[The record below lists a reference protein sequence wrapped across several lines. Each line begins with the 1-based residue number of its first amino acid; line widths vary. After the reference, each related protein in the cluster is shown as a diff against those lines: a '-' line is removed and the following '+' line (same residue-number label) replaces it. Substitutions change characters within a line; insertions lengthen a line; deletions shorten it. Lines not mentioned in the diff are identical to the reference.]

1 MKKLLIY
8 VLTTSII
15 MSVFFPMGAYAED
28 IITYKN
34 IALGANVISNSRY
47 SEAYHERNLVDG
59 NYKTT
64 YSDTGSVTF
73 ADMPVIPRNSHYTII
88 DLGSECMIYTII
100 VYTRTD
106 VTHDDHRKNLCI
118 EVSNDPKF
126 ETWETVAFNELVPG
140 VGSSWR
146 IDFDEPIKY
155 RYVKPCVRLNASTFN
170 AAPLGEV
177 EVYGERV
184 VETNASED
192 YWDIEQGSK
201 LYDAS
206 KLLGFLGV
214 MEGLEGSTDEFGKNK
229 LVTRAEAANL
239 VAKLLN
245 NTDAESV
252 ELIDCVYADVSPDTR
267 YAGSIKLCKDLGIV
281 SEGEFYNPQ
290 AYVTVQEYLKMVLN
304 AMGYSDYAYVLGG
317 YPTGY
322 LRLAIDRE
330 IGILPDNVNT
340 HDYLSRGNA
349 ALIMYQALNA
359 PAMGMTGV
367 TNNNVISQQGDS
379 FLKVSFGY
387 ELKKGVVTANNV
399 SNLKTDSGVGAG
411 AVMIDNVE
419 YGDPEELFTDFLG
432 QTVYFMTDENQQL
445 KGGWL
450 DDVNDVK
457 VLQSKDIVSVKSGVI
472 LAYNDDDKVK
482 KVRIFDFSQLN
493 VLKNGVA
500 FNDYTESSFIP
511 ANGKLR
517 LIDCEGDGIY
527 ETIDIYE
534 PVILVANY
542 ATDDLEN
549 RILNIN
555 GHNNAHLSVTNYA
568 NLRVYRRGERIATD
582 SIGMYNTIY
591 AYVSENKKNIILEV
605 SDTIV
610 SGEVEAFSDDGITV
624 EGAEYFLSDYY
635 KAHTSEMDVFS
646 LTIGRRATF
655 LINELNEVVW
665 VVGMSDETRNEFVA
679 LVLQVG
685 KAKGAFGKYMF
696 KIFDES
702 GEIKVLNASDK
713 LVIDGTKYRT
723 DSIDTFVTSN
733 QGYFKNVLAYL
744 RLNSDGELAS
754 IRTSNSDDNGEIVK
768 NMTCESGYYK
778 TPTGISYNNKVM
790 LPLEDDIPVFVIPV
804 DENDDVIQEG
814 YERFF
819 SVSTLDKF
827 YGSGTRKMSD
837 SIDLYGK
844 GLYNEPGY
852 GVIRKEFITVTSEIR
867 PITSSTNLSTMLVE
881 KVFKTLD
888 SEGGVSVGLKGIDLI
903 SGGKLSVV
911 LDGNIK
917 YVVDSDR
924 IHCALNGYTEGAAD
938 KTWYVDDYLNLSKIN
953 ESATSVENFMDFCS
967 DIDDIKMGDIIC
979 YRKNGDVGVEI
990 ERIYSSEL
998 LTGKSPYG
1006 TIFAMNSGPATS
1018 FVSSRRLMHY
1028 NVDDITAKNFKVKGD
1043 ADCET
1048 IFYNN
1053 LTVKVMIVSG
1063 RTIETVECSQ
1073 IPSHVEI
1080 GFDVVLYSTSGVYKT
1095 LVFYER

>member
-8 VLTTSII
+8 VLATSII
-15 MSVFFPMGAYAED
+15 MSVFFPIGAYAED
-28 IITYKN
+28 VIPYKN
-34 IALGANVISNSRY
+34 LALGANVITNSRY
-47 SEAYHERNLVDG
+47 SEGYHERNLVDG
-59 NYKTT
+59 DYRTT
-64 YSDTGSVTF
+64 YSDDSKTI
-73 ADMPVIPRNSHYTII
+73 ADMPVIPRNTHYTII
-88 DLGSECMIYTII
+88 DLGSECIIHTII
-100 VYTRTD
+100 LYTRTD
-106 VTHDDHRKNLCI
+106 VSHDQNRKNLCV

-126 ETWETVAFNELVPG
+126 QTWETVAFNELVPG

-155 RYVKPCVRLNASTFN
+155 RYVKPCVRPNASSFT
-170 AAPLGEV
+170 AAVLGEV

-184 VETNASED
+184 AQGNAIEE
-192 YWDIEQGSK
+192 YRDIEQGSE

-214 MEGLEGSTDEFGKNK
+214 MEGLKGSTDEFGKNM
-229 LVTRAEAANL
+229 LVNRAEAANL
-239 VAKLLN
+239 IAKLLN
-245 NTDAESV
+245 NADAESV
-252 ELIDCVYADVSPDTR
+252 ELTDCVYADVFPDTR
-267 YAGSIKLCKDLGIV
+267 YAGSIKFCKDSRIV
-281 SEGEFYNPQ
+281 SDGEFYNPQ
-290 AYVTVQEYLKMVLN
+290 AYITVQEYLKMVLN
-304 AMGYSDYAYVLGG
+304 AMGYSEYAYALGG

-322 LRLAIDRE
+322 MRLAMDRK

-340 HDYLSRGNA
+340 DDCLSRENA

-359 PAMGMTGV
+359 PAMVVTGA

-379 FLKVSFGY
+379 FLKISFGY

-399 SNLKTDSGVGAG
+399 SNLKTDSGMGG
-411 AVMIDNVE
+411 DAVMIDNVE
-419 YGDPEELFTDFLG
+419 YGDPKALFTDFLG

-445 KGGWL
+445 KGGWP

-457 VLQSKDIVSVKSGVI
+457 VLQSKDIVSVKSGTI

-482 KVRIFDFSQLN
+482 KIRIVDFSQLN

-534 PVILVANY
+534 PVILIVNY
-542 ATDDLEN
+542 VTDDLES

-555 GHNNAHLSVTNYA
+555 GHNDAHLSVTNYD
-568 NLRVYRRGERIATD
+568 NLRVYRQGKRIATD
-582 SIGMYNTIY
+582 SIGMYNIIY

-610 SGEVEAFSDDGITV
+610 SGEVEAFSKDGITV
-624 EGAEYFLSDYY
+624 EGAEYSLSDYY
-635 KAHTSEMDVFS
+635 KAHKSEMDTSS
-646 LTIGRRATF
+646 LAIGRKATF
-655 LINELNEVVW
+655 LINDLNEVVW

-685 KAKGAFGKYMF
+685 KTKGSFGKYLF
-696 KIFDES
+696 KIFDKS

-713 LVIDGTKYRT
+713 LVIDGTEYRT
-723 DSIDTFVTSN
+723 DSIDTFLASN
-733 QGYFKNVLAYL
+733 QGYFKNVLACL
-744 RLNSDGELAS
+744 RLNSDGELVS
-754 IRTSNSDDNGEIVK
+754 IRTSNSDNNKEIVK

-778 TPTGISYNNKVM
+778 TPTGISYQNKVM
-790 LPLEDDIPVFVIPV
+790 LPLEGDIPVFVIPV
-804 DENDDVIQEG
+804 NENDDVIQEG

-819 SVSTLDKF
+819 SVSTLNGIYGSRARKMNNRMDL
-827 YGSGTRKMSD
+827 YGSG
-837 SIDLYGK
+837 LH
-844 GLYNEPGY
+844 NEPKY
-852 GVIRKEFITVTSEIR
+852 GVIKNEFITATSEIR
-867 PITSSTNLSTMLVE
+867 PITSDNDLNTMLVE
-881 KVFKTLD
+881 EVYKTLD
-888 SEGGVSVGLKGIDLI
+888 SEGNVTVGIEGIDLI
-903 SGGKLSVV
+903 TGKNVSVV
-911 LDGNIK
+911 FDRIIK

-924 IHCALNGYTEGAAD
+924 IHCTLNGHIEGTASR
-938 KTWYVDDYLNLSKIN
+938 TWYAENQLILSKIN
-953 ESATSVENFMDFCS
+953 ESETSMDNFKVFCS

-979 YRKNGDVGVEI
+979 YRKNGDVGIEI

-1018 FVSSRRLMHY
+1018 FISGRRLVHY
-1028 NVDDITAKNFKVKGD
+1028 NVDDITSKNFKAKGD
-1043 ADCET
+1043 SDSET
-1048 IFYNN
+1048 IFYDN
-1053 LTVKVMIVSG
+1053 LTVKVMIVRN
-1063 RTIETVECSQ
+1063 RTIEIVERSQ
-1073 IPSHVEI
+1073 IPSHVEKD
-1080 GFDVVLYSTSGVYKT
+1080 FDVVMYSASGVYKT